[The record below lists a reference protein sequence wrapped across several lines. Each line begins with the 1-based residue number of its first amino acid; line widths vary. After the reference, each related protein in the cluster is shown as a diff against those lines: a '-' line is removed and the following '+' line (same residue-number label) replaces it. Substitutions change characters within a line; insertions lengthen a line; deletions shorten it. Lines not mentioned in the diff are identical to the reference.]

1 MSSSDSDDSDGVAS
15 AIDFGNIDRVRQS
28 VSFSDKVEMLAIN
41 DYQGMFFLFFFEK
54 KKINHKSFIFLR
66 LTIGS
71 FFNFSTTSGCQV
83 IPAPQDGDFEE
94 EQSLILE

>member
-41 DYQGMFFLFFFEK
+41 DYQGMFFFCFFLK
-54 KKINHKSFIFLR
+54 KR
-66 LTIGS
+66 R
-71 FFNFSTTSGCQV
+71 
-83 IPAPQDGDFEE
+83 
-94 EQSLILE
+94 